1 MKHACKHDSIIP
13 EHLSSFHDRIFGG
26 HGFAAYIL

>member
-1 MKHACKHDSIIP
+1 MKHACKHDFIIS
-13 EHLSSFHDRIFGG
+13 EHLSSFDDHIFGG

>member
-1 MKHACKHDSIIP
+1 MKYACKHDFIIP
-13 EHLSSFHDRIFGG
+13 ELVSSSHDHIFGG